1 MKPFVMPAS
10 SRDDV
15 RRGIFFVVL
24 SILMFGVAN
33 ALVKLAS
40 ETYPVTEI
48 IFFRCMFGLLPAT
61 WLVLKAGG
69 FGTLHTHRFGEHLSR
84 ALVQF
89 LSMMSI
95 FIAFRMMPLTDAI
108 AITFASPL
116 FMTVLSIPLLGERV
130 RLHRW
135 GAVIF
140 GFGGVL
146 LMVNPGPS
154 TLESGA
160 IFALANAFLGALV
173 TIALRRMSVTET
185 TSTLVFYQIAITA
198 GFSLV
203 LLPLGWVT
211 PTWTDLLILGAIGIA
226 SGVGQ
231 FWWTQAYRFAPASV
245 AAPFSYMSMIWA
257 VLFDFLIWHSIPT
270 LGLLGGAVI
279 VVLSGLYIL
288 YRETVRGVAQ
298 ADTQPAAPRQDG

>member
-1 MKPFVMPAS
+1 MKPFVMPAA

-15 RRGIFFVVL
+15 KRGIMFVVL

-33 ALVKLAS
+33 ALVKLAA
-40 ETYPVTEI
+40 ETYPITEI
-48 IFFRCMFGLLPAT
+48 VFFRCVFGLLPALA
-61 WLVLKAGG
+61 LVANAGG
-69 FGTLHTHRFGEHLSR
+69 LASLHTHRFGEHFSR

-89 LSMMSI
+89 LSMMAI
-95 FIAFRMMPLTDAI
+95 FLAFRMMPLTDAV

-130 RLHRW
+130 RFHRW
-135 GAVIF
+135 AAVIF

-146 LMVNPGPS
+146 LMVDPGPAM
-154 TLESGA
+154 LESGA

-173 TIALRRMSVTET
+173 TIALRRMSVTESS
-185 TSTLVFYQIAITA
+185 STLVFYQIAITA
-198 GFSLV
+198 GLSV
-203 LLPLGWVT
+203 LLLPFGWVT
-211 PTWTDLLILGAIGIA
+211 PNWIDLGILAAIGIA

-245 AAPFSYMSMIWA
+245 AAPFSYTSMIWA
-257 VLFDFLIWHSIPT
+257 VLFDFLVWHSVPT
-270 LGLLGGAVI
+270 LSLIGGAAI

-288 YRETVRGVAQ
+288 YREAVRGVPQSAS
-298 ADTQPAAPRQDG
+298 QPAAPRQE